1 MSDHSIQEP
10 AADVRGLS
18 FIARAF
24 SLIACL
30 ILFGMM
36 VITFADVIG
45 RYVFARPLPAAY
57 EIISLMMPAVIFC
70 ALPLTVLREGHV
82 TIDLLDGVTP
92 RVLVP
97 LRSVVVH
104 LVSAVALG
112 LVAWRLAIRA
122 EDQHTYEDVSDQL
135 WLPLWPFSTAM
146 SILCAIATVCAL
158 ALAVQGLRTLFRPS

>member
-1 MSDHSIQEP
+1 MNDQSIEGP
-10 AADVRGLS
+10 AARIRGLT
-18 FIARAF
+18 FVARAF
-24 SLIACL
+24 TLIACI
-30 ILFGMM
+30 ILFAMM

-45 RYVFARPLPAAY
+45 RYVFSRPLPAAY

-92 RVLVP
+92 QAVVP
-97 LRSVVVH
+97 LRNVVVH
-104 LVSAVALG
+104 LVSAVALA

-122 EDQHTYEDVSDQL
+122 GDQYAYEDVSDQL

-146 SILCAIATVCAL
+146 SILCAVATVCAL
-158 ALAVQGLRTLFRPS
+158 VLAVQSLRTLFRPS